1 MIKINF
7 LKITESVEIM
17 NFLVSDNKNIK
28 LFQFQENSWFLQA
41 FQLYKEQDQA
51 EIQLFSMAFHQTA
64 RQIC

>member
-28 LFQFQENSWFLQA
+28 LFQFQENS
-41 FQLYKEQDQA
+41 
-51 EIQLFSMAFHQTA
+51 
-64 RQIC
+64 